1 MRLLMGNWLASQMPA
16 LGSVREQGDDAKVIM
31 KYYHPTS
38 RYGFHAIE
46 YDPEHRWLYGWFEHW
61 EGPEKDEMVYKS
73 LDKLLEFEDDYGI
86 GFEYSPVWDPNTT
99 LGSIYSYRTRDESK
113 AGIQLVDI
121 DETAWV
127 AVEEDR

>member
-1 MRLLMGNWLASQMPA
+1 MRLLMGNWLATQMPA

-46 YDPEHRWLYGWFEHW
+46 YDPEHRVLYGWFEHW
-61 EGPEKDEMVYKS
+61 EGPEKDEMVYKA
-73 LDKLLEFEDDYGI
+73 LDKLQDFEDDYGI

-99 LGSIYSYRTRDESK
+99 LGSIYSYRARDESK

-127 AVEEDR
+127 VVEEDR